1 MSHSAQQRKQGK
13 QGKPRTPKKDATRAA
28 ASANSGAAT
37 PPAPK
42 LSPRAAAFRARRGG
56 AAAQATAV
64 TLSREQEMV
73 YIRDDLRRLIYVAS
87 GLLVLMVVILY
98 IIER

>member
-13 QGKPRTPKKDATRAA
+13 PRSPRKDAKRAA
-28 ASANSGAAT
+28 APVSAGASA

-42 LSPRAAAFRARRGG
+42 LSPRAAEFRARRGG
-56 AAAQATAV
+56 TSAQATAF

-73 YIRDDLRRLIYVAS
+73 YIRDDLRRLIYVAGS
-87 GLLVLMVVILY
+87 LLVLMIVILY

>member
-13 QGKPRTPKKDATRAA
+13 PRTPRKDANRAA
-28 ASANSGAAT
+28 AGAGSGAPA

-42 LSPRAAAFRARRGG
+42 LSPRAAAFRARRGS
-56 AAAQATAV
+56 AAAQSTAFS
-64 TLSREQEMV
+64 LSREQEMV
-73 YIRDDLRRLIYVAS
+73 YIRDDLRRLVYVAG
-87 GLLVLMVVILY
+87 GLLVLMIVILY

>member
-13 QGKPRTPKKDATRAA
+13 PRTPKKDANRAA
-28 ASANSGAAT
+28 GGASSGTAT
-37 PPAPK
+37 PPTPK

-56 AAAQATAV
+56 TAAQATAV
-64 TLSREQEMV
+64 TLSREQEMI
-73 YIRDDLRRLIYVAS
+73 YIRDDLRRLVYIAGS
-87 GLLVLMVVILY
+87 LLVLMVVILY

>member
-13 QGKPRTPKKDATRAA
+13 PRTPKKDANRAA
-28 ASANSGAAT
+28 ASSGSGAAT
-37 PPAPK
+37 APSPK

-64 TLSREQEMV
+64 TLSREQEMI
-73 YIRDDLRRLIYVAS
+73 YIRDDLRRLIYVAGS
-87 GLLVLMVVILY
+87 LLVLMVVILY

>member
-13 QGKPRTPKKDATRAA
+13 PRAPKKDVNRAA
-28 ASANSGAAT
+28 PKASSGAT

-64 TLSREQEMV
+64 TLSREQEMI
-73 YIRDDLRRLIYVAS
+73 YIRDDLRRLIYVAG

>member
-13 QGKPRTPKKDATRAA
+13 PRTPKKDANRAA
-28 ASANSGAAT
+28 AGASSGVAA
-37 PPAPK
+37 PPSPK

-56 AAAQATAV
+56 TAAQATAV

-73 YIRDDLRRLIYVAS
+73 YIRDDLRRLVYVAGS
-87 GLLVLMVVILY
+87 LLVLMIVILY

>member
-13 QGKPRTPKKDATRAA
+13 PRTPRKDANRAA
-28 ASANSGAAT
+28 ASASSGVTA

-56 AAAQATAV
+56 SAVQATTF
-64 TLSREQEMV
+64 TLSRQQEMI
-73 YIRDDLRRLIYVAS
+73 YIRDDLRRLIYVAG

-98 IIER
+98 ILER

>member
-13 QGKPRTPKKDATRAA
+13 PRSPRKDAKRAA
-28 ASANSGAAT
+28 APASAVASA

-56 AAAQATAV
+56 TSAQATAF

-73 YIRDDLRRLIYVAS
+73 YIRDDLRRLIYVAGS
-87 GLLVLMVVILY
+87 LLVLMIVILY

>member
-13 QGKPRTPKKDATRAA
+13 PRTPRKDAHRAA
-28 ASANSGAAT
+28 THAGSGAGAGAV
-37 PPAPK
+37 PAPK
-42 LSPRAAAFRARRGG
+42 LSPRAAAFRARRGST
-56 AAAQATAV
+56 AAQASAV

-73 YIRDDLRRLIYVAS
+73 FIRDDLRRLVYIAG
-87 GLLVLMVVILY
+87 GLLVLMVIILY